1 MLRPLFPGKSEL
13 DQIYKLCA
21 VLGSPSKAVWPEG
34 HKLALNMDFEFPK
47 FQETALD
54 TIIKNASSEAIDL
67 MRKMLKYNPE
77 ERPTASE

>member
-1 MLRPLFPGKSEL
+1 
-13 DQIYKLCA
+13 
-21 VLGSPSKAVWPEG
+21 
-34 HKLALNMDFEFPK
+34 MDFEFPK

-67 MRKMLKYNPE
+67 MKKMLKYNPD